1 LLELLIRVQTKP
13 RFTAAELAEEFGV
26 SRRTMLRDLSALSAM
41 GVPLRSTP
49 GPGGGYSLPRG
60 GRRLSPSLT
69 VDEALALIASYE
81 ALLRYP
87 VHPFS
92 TQSLSAVTK
101 LRAAL
106 PREVVAELDRLRR
119 HVFVAGPAH
128 DYEAPLLGE
137 LLSAALDGT
146 HLKVTYDSIESG
158 ITERVIFPYGLY
170 ASQGYWYCACFD
182 HKRGTNV
189 PMRADRF
196 LSAEKVEGF
205 EPPQELSVRDWMNT
219 AREAFSERL
228 WVRARVTERGRKS
241 FELTSLFGRI
251 TPEEDGV
258 IATSPGRLADAS
270 GRLPTDLRP
279 LALRAAGRTCAAS
292 TGRSNPTSP
301 AEAPSARL
309 PRPARS
315 NTCSTNTA
323 LPKTRPISMPSIARI
338 GSSELRSTWRA
349 STRDSGAPFA
359 RAVRTYV
366 SCSSLM
372 TWTRIIRE

>member
-1 LLELLIRVQTKP
+1 MSRTARLLELLIRVQTKP

-26 SRRTMLRDLSALSAM
+26 SRRTMLRDLGALSAM

-106 PREVVAELDRLRR
+106 PKDVVAQLDRLRR
-119 HVFVAGPAH
+119 HVLVGGPVR
-128 DYEAPLLGE
+128 DYEAPLLDE
-137 LLSAALDGT
+137 LLSAALDGA

-158 ITERVIFPYGLY
+158 VTERVIFPYGLY

-182 HKRGTNV
+182 LRREMNV

-196 LSAEKVEGF
+196 LSAERVGGF
-205 EPPQELSVRDWMNT
+205 EPPEELSVRDWMNT

-228 WVRARVTERGRKS
+228 WVRARVTERGMKS
-241 FELTSLFGRI
+241 FELTSLFGRVM
-251 TPEEDGV
+251 PEEDGV
-258 IATSPGRLADAS
+258 IEVKIPRSEIDYYASRLLSVGTDVFVESPPELVEAIENKAREIVRLYRPQTS
-270 GRLPTDLRP
+270 
-279 LALRAAGRTCAAS
+279 
-292 TGRSNPTSP
+292 
-301 AEAPSARL
+301 
-309 PRPARS
+309 
-315 NTCSTNTA
+315 
-323 LPKTRPISMPSIARI
+323 
-338 GSSELRSTWRA
+338 
-349 STRDSGAPFA
+349 
-359 RAVRTYV
+359 
-366 SCSSLM
+366 
-372 TWTRIIRE
+372 

>member
-1 LLELLIRVQTKP
+1 LELLIRVQTKP

-92 TQSLSAVTK
+92 TKSLSAVTK

-106 PREVVAELDRLRR
+106 PKDVVAQLDRLRR
-119 HVFVAGPAH
+119 HVFVAGPVR
-128 DYEAPLLGE
+128 DYEAPLLDD
-137 LLSAALDGT
+137 LLSAALDGA

-158 ITERVIFPYGLY
+158 VTERVIFPYGLY

-182 HKRGTNV
+182 RRREMNV

-196 LSAEKVEGF
+196 LAAQRVEGF
-205 EPPQELSVRDWMNT
+205 EPPQELAIQDWMNT
-219 AREAFSERL
+219 AREVFSERL
-228 WVRARVTERGRKS
+228 RVRARVTERGRKS

-251 TPEEDGV
+251 MPEEDGV
-258 IATSPGRLADAS
+258 IEVKIPRSEIDYYASRLLSVGTDVFVNSPPELVEAIKNKAREIVRLY
-270 GRLPTDLRP
+270 RP
-279 LALRAAGRTCAAS
+279 Q
-292 TGRSNPTSP
+292 
-301 AEAPSARL
+301 
-309 PRPARS
+309 
-315 NTCSTNTA
+315 
-323 LPKTRPISMPSIARI
+323 
-338 GSSELRSTWRA
+338 SS
-349 STRDSGAPFA
+349 
-359 RAVRTYV
+359 
-366 SCSSLM
+366 
-372 TWTRIIRE
+372 

>member
-26 SRRTMLRDLSALSAM
+26 SRRTMLRDLGALSAM

-106 PREVVAELDRLRR
+106 PKDVVAQLDRLRR
-119 HVFVAGPAH
+119 HVVVAGPVR

-137 LLSAALDGT
+137 LLSAALEGA
-146 HLKVTYDSIESG
+146 HLKVVYDSIESG
-158 ITERVIFPYGLY
+158 VTERVIFPYGLY

-182 HKRGTNV
+182 RRREMNV

-196 LSAEKVEGF
+196 LSAERVEGF
-205 EPPQELSVRDWMNT
+205 EVPQELSVRDWMNS
-219 AREAFSERL
+219 APEAFSERVR
-228 WVRARVTERGRKS
+228 VRARVTERGRKS

-251 TPEEDGV
+251 VPEVDGV
-258 IATSPGRLADAS
+258 IEVKIPRSEIDYYASRLVSVGTDVLVESPPELVKAIENK
-270 GRLPTDLRP
+270 
-279 LALRAAGRTCAAS
+279 ALEIVHLYRT
-292 TGRSNPTSP
+292 
-301 AEAPSARL
+301 
-309 PRPARS
+309 
-315 NTCSTNTA
+315 
-323 LPKTRPISMPSIARI
+323 
-338 GSSELRSTWRA
+338 
-349 STRDSGAPFA
+349 
-359 RAVRTYV
+359 
-366 SCSSLM
+366 
-372 TWTRIIRE
+372 